1 MKLNFHTMGDPTLV
15 TLAEQ
20 LWHFRRNG
28 GAINIPTDG
37 GPADVDAALEIQR
50 EAVALSGL
58 DAVGFKVGSTSA
70 EAQKILGTTEPGA
83 SPVLVDYFFESP
95 AEIPIDPAH
104 EPAVEGE
111 FALRLARDL
120 PPRDEEYSFDDVR
133 DAVEVVAGAIEVVG
147 SRFAGGLAGKGRLL
161 TTADFG
167 ANIALAVGPWTTD
180 WKGFDLAAHEVHVS
194 LDGMVRESGI
204 GARALGHPL
213 NVLQWLANK
222 QSQTGR
228 GLLAGEIISTGTCTG
243 LLDVAPGDSVA
254 ADFGTLGAVEISFT
268 ELSFRA
274 D

>member
-1 MKLNFHTMGDPTLV
+1 MTK
-15 TLAEQ
+15 LAER
-20 LWHFRRNG
+20 LWTCRRDG
-28 GAINIPTDG
+28 GAIDIPTDG
-37 GPADVDAALEIQR
+37 GPADVSAALEIQR
-50 EAVALSGL
+50 EAVAISGL
-58 DAVGFKVGSTSA
+58 DSVGFKVGSTSA
-70 EAQKILGTTEPGA
+70 EAQKVLGTTEPGA

-120 PPRDEEYSFDDVR
+120 PPRDEEYGFDEVR
-133 DAVEVVAGAIEVVG
+133 DAVEAVAGAIEVVG
-147 SRFAGGLAGKGRLL
+147 SRFVGGLAGKGRLL

-167 ANIALAVGPWTTD
+167 ANIALAVGPWTVD
-180 WKGFDLAAHEVHVS
+180 WKGFDLAAHEVSVS
-194 LDGMVRESGI
+194 LDGKLREAGT

-228 GLLAGEIISTGTCTG
+228 GLMAGEIISTGTCTG
-243 LLDVAPGDSVA
+243 LLDVAPGDAVV
-254 ADFGTLGAVEISFT
+254 ADFGELGAVEISFT
-268 ELSFRA
+268 KQPSQA

>member
-1 MKLNFHTMGDPTLV
+1 MGDPTLV

-20 LWHFRRNG
+20 LWHCRRNG
-28 GAINIPTDG
+28 GALDIPMDG
-37 GPADVDAALEIQR
+37 GPADVSAALEIQR
-50 EAVALSGL
+50 EALALSGL
-58 DAVGFKVGSTSA
+58 DSIGFKVGSTSA
-70 EAQKILGTTEPGA
+70 EAQKVLGTTEPGA

-95 AEIPIDPAH
+95 AEIPVDPAH

-120 PPRDEEYSFDDVR
+120 PPRVEEYSFNDVW
-133 DAVEVVAGAIEVVG
+133 DAVEAVAGAIEVVG

-180 WKGFDLAAHEVHVS
+180 WKDFDLAAHEVNVS
-194 LDGMVRESGI
+194 LDGTVRESGI

-228 GLLAGEIISTGTCTG
+228 GLFAGEIISTGTCTG
-243 LLDVAPGDSVA
+243 LLSVAPGDYVV
-254 ADFGTLGAVEISFT
+254 ADFGVLGQVEIRFS
-268 ELSFRA
+268 R
-274 D
+274 